1 MGYHRPIS
9 SFNIGKQGGGSGEK
23 VFRPEEIA
31 LVNFKENTNSFAGQ
45 FVGQNF
51 LTS

>member
-1 MGYHRPIS
+1 MKNELERYGIQDSDRTPCEIS
-9 SFNIGKQGGGSGEK
+9 TRGN
-23 VFRPEEIA
+23 A